1 LRFSR
6 LLGTGHGRT
15 FTPGDA
21 DLRHWAL
28 LTCWE
33 SAGHAEAFE
42 SGPVVRGWD
51 DHSFERWRLRLRP
64 LSSAGRWG
72 GQEPF
77 GATDPAA
84 SAAGPCAV
92 ITRAR
97 LVPRQLTAFWKA
109 APAVAATLAAAPGLR
124 FARGIG
130 EAPVGLQATI
140 SLWDSLDAAK
150 DFAYGTGAHRQV
162 IQSAAQQGW
171 YGEQLF
177 ARFAVIE
184 GSGLVDGRDPLAVRS
199 DAGAHLG

>member
-15 FTPGDA
+15 FTPTDA

-42 SGPVVRGWD
+42 AGPVVRGWD

-84 SAAGPCAV
+84 SAAGACAV

-97 LVPRQLTAFWKA
+97 LVPWQLIAFWKA
-109 APAVAATLAAAPGLR
+109 APTVGATLPA
-124 FARGIG
+124 
-130 EAPVGLQATI
+130 VGLQATI
-140 SLWDSLDAAK
+140 SLWDCLDAAK
-150 DFAYGTGAHRQV
+150 DFAYGTAAHRQV
-162 IQSAAQQGW
+162 IQSSAQQGW
-171 YGEQLF
+171 YSEQLF

-184 GSGLVDGRDPLAVRS
+184 GSGRVDGRDPLAVGS
-199 DAGAHLG
+199 DADAHLS